1 MVKKIIDD
9 LELNFFS
16 LYIIIEENI
25 EIFMWELNKV
35 HDIGVQSLDDNEN
48 KKVV

>member
-1 MVKKIIDD
+1 MNNLGSI
-9 LELNFFS
+9 FFPQN
-16 LYIIIEENI
+16 IIIGENI
-25 EIFMWELNKV
+25 GIFMWELNKV